1 MEEVNDKVK
10 KVKKPPTSGSINIS
24 DAEVIEEVKNNT
36 KNESEDH
43 GLDTEYVKNLKDQKT
58 VDLSEAG
65 KSKSSEKV
73 VIDFMNEEH
82 IKNFTSSESKKS
94 DENEVNTNSQFDGK
108 SVEDL
113 RSEIKKA
120 EDDSKKN
127 FTAKDFE
134 DIAKFI
140 IFLIDTGLSSAL
152 KWWSKDTSD
161 AAYSLPE
168 KKKDM
173 LVYQLTLILTK
184 YQAKFS
190 VEFMFILTILI
201 VYAPAFMKAKN
212 RRKEVFY
219 NKVEQN
225 EVYQNNN
232 KESDSINN
240 IVKSAEKVA
249 NDNPVNTGAKRK
261 RGNPGKA

>member
-94 DENEVNTNSQFDGK
+94 DENEVNTSSQFDGK

-113 RSEIKKA
+113 RAEIKKA

-140 IFLIDTGLSSAL
+140 IFLIDTGLSSVL

-212 RRKEVFY
+212 RRKEIFY

-225 EVYQNNN
+225 EVHQNNN
-232 KESDSINN
+232 KESDLINN

-249 NDNPVNTGAKRK
+249 NDNTVNTGVKRK